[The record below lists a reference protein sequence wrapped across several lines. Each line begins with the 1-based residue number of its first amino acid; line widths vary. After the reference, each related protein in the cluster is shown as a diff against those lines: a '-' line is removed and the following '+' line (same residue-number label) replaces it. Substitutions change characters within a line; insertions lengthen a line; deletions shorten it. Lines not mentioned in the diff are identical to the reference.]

1 MKALYQL
8 DYDRATAVSSRWRA
22 FGIRRLPQQGWG
34 ICLNLLTSGR
44 RLKARPDKPL
54 AVVSEDGIMMRAYA
68 ALLVLVAHCFICQMA
83 AAAQSKDC
91 KVVCRDDY
99 NACVQAHT
107 QGACKTNYDIC
118 VKHCPNK

>member
-1 MKALYQL
+1 MAVQQLYHHVGVHSESGAFL
-8 DYDRATAVSSRWRA
+8 SRDRGFAT
-22 FGIRRLPQQGWG
+22 
-34 ICLNLLTSGR
+34 GR
-44 RLKARPDKPL
+44 HLKARPDKPV
-54 AVVSEDGIMMRAYA
+54 AVVSEDRIMMRAYA

>member
-1 MKALYQL
+1 MTVQRLYHHQLVCIRNPAL
-8 DYDRATAVSSRWRA
+8 SSA
-22 FGIRRLPQQGWG
+22 GMGDLPQ
-34 ICLNLLTSGR
+34 LPTSER
-44 RLKARPDKPL
+44 RLKARPDKPV
-54 AVVSEDGIMMRAYA
+54 AVVREDRIMMRPYA

-91 KVVCRDDY
+91 KVGCRDDY